1 MARRKELLKERDLAS
16 ARLVLELQKLDH
28 ADAETLHI
36 NKELQSRGEVYKKG
50 KAVATPGLIGTPRAT
65 SPVKGRR
72 SNPDA
77 SEDSYSDA
85 EDAMDSA
92 EDGSAK
98 AAMAAISAPT
108 AMQVD
113 LESISE
119 SFQALFTA
127 DHDILKD
134 VFANLQV
141 PPNLLPSAAFLD
153 ALDDEQH
160 RMALRMGI
168 ICWKVSKEKV
178 FPWEYQITATIA
190 IIQGKDSII
199 DIGTGYG
206 KTLCLILPMLQLEEF
221 ILWGL
226 RAISINQDTLKD
238 KALYSSI
245 VSGKYNLIIVQP
257 EQLGRFKGH
266 MTRFAEL
273 LRQPKFTKQIS
284 RMHAD
289 EAHFISLQGSVRH
302 GNPAFRP
309 AYGNLDKFRLHLPKN
324 VPFQAL
330 LGTLPPHIKSAIV
343 SKLLMDGKSL
353 VDIQLT
359 SNRANMV
366 YATHAIVGSL
376 TNYQNL
382 SFLIPKDLKNL
393 ADIPHGII
401 FVDDK
406 KHSMGAIHYLQ
417 RLIPAH
423 LLRDQPEP
431 LCRLFFATESAS
443 AGIHVTKLAIAVQYG
458 LTADIPTDLQR
469 GSRAS
474 RDFDLPAIFLMMYEP
489 WALTVDISSIPE
501 VLDNPDMPNTPTLI
515 VKQNQKVASTATKQP
530 RTSKK
535 NRAAVSVL
543 RLVLLSQGHKKR
555 CIHEFFTK
563 YLDDKSPEV
572 LKYMTQW
579 CSSLQGPDKVVFYG
593 HPDDPECMELVPK
606 AEKDTKNSA
615 SKRPVTQTVTL
626 CATLR
631 KWRDSLS
638 PSPPMSIVWPSQ
650 FILDDTDIQTLAAV
664 SADSLD
670 EPSDVTDTLDKSE
683 EWDEDWVAEV
693 LEVVHKYDLSLK
705 KPKKMVPAKRKR
717 VGAKKKGKWD
727 GESEPEED
735 YNDEALALTVK
746 NVQSHVRGAPKR

>member
-1 MARRKELLKERDLAS
+1 
-16 ARLVLELQKLDH
+16 
-28 ADAETLHI
+28 
-36 NKELQSRGEVYKKG
+36 
-50 KAVATPGLIGTPRAT
+50 
-65 SPVKGRR
+65 
-72 SNPDA
+72 
-77 SEDSYSDA
+77 
-85 EDAMDSA
+85 
-92 EDGSAK
+92 
-98 AAMAAISAPT
+98 MAAISAPT

-134 VFANLQV
+134 VFANLHV
-141 PPNLLPSAAFLD
+141 PPNLLPLAAFLD

-160 RMALRMGI
+160 RMALNGYYLL
-168 ICWKVSKEKV
+168 EG
-178 FPWEYQITATIA
+178 
-190 IIQGKDSII
+190 GKDSII
-199 DIGTGYG
+199 DVGTGYG

-226 RAISINQDTLKD
+226 WAISINQDTPKD

-284 RMHAD
+284 RVHAD

-302 GNPAFRP
+302 
-309 AYGNLDKFRLHLPKN
+309 
-324 VPFQAL
+324 AL
-330 LGTLPPHIKSAIV
+330 SGTLPPHIKSAIV

-353 VDIQLT
+353 VDIQLM

-406 KHSMGAIHYLQ
+406 KHSTGAIHYLQ

-431 LCRLFFATESAS
+431 LRHYDRRMSTKYLQETFNDFKDPNGSCHLFFATESAS

-458 LTADIPTDLQR
+458 LTADIPTDLQQ
-469 GSRAS
+469 GSRAG

-489 WALTVDISSIPE
+489 WALTVDISLIPE

-543 RLVLLSQGHKKR
+543 HLVLLSQGHKKR
-555 CIHEFFTK
+555 CIHEFFVK
-563 YLDDKSPEV
+563 YLDDKSPEA

-626 CATLR
+626 RATLR

-638 PSPPMSIVWPSQ
+638 LSPPMSVVWPSQ

-670 EPSDVTDTLDKSE
+670 EPSDMTDTLDKSE
-683 EWDEDWVAEV
+683 EWDEDWAAEV

-735 YNDEALALTVK
+735 YDDEALALTVK
-746 NVQSHVRGAPKR
+746 NVQSHVRGAPKRRI